1 MNSMDKKKM
10 LIVEDDCLIL
20 DTLAHR
26 FREEG
31 FYVTAVVDG
40 DLAEKSLAE
49 ELPDIVLLDILIP
62 EVGGMKVLENLRNTK
77 GGEKTPVILLTNLS
91 DSSKVSEAL
100 SYGVTD
106 YLVKSDWKLEDLIMK
121 VKKYFPEM
129 P

>member
-1 MNSMDKKKM
+1 MDKKKM
-10 LIVEDDCLIL
+10 LIVEDDGLIL

>member
-1 MNSMDKKKM
+1 MDKKKM
-10 LIVEDDCLIL
+10 LIIEDDGLIL

-31 FYVTAVVDG
+31 FYVTAVFDG

-49 ELPDIVLLDILIP
+49 DLPDIILLDILIP
-62 EVGGMKVLENLRNTK
+62 GVDGMKVLENLRKTK
-77 GGEKTPVILLTNLS
+77 GGEKISVILLTNLS
-91 DSSKVSEAL
+91 DSAKVAQAVSF
-100 SYGVTD
+100 GVTD
-106 YLVKSDWKLEDLIMK
+106 YLVKSDWKLDSLVVK

>member
-1 MNSMDKKKM
+1 M
-10 LIVEDDCLIL
+10 LIVEDDGLIL